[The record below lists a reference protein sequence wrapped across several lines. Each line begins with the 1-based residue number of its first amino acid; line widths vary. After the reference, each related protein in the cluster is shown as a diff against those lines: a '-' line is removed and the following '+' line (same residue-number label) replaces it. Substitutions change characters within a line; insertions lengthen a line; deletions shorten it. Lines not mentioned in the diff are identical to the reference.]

1 MVLRLRG
8 TSTEPNNPP
17 FFTVGYIHRTSSL
30 SISSLQP
37 TRVQQNTIHIAAPT
51 MVELHRLYEEL
62 QKDITTIEKERGVL
76 KEQFAILPPEAPSSQ
91 PNDKSFRLINNIL
104 IANLWAQ
111 SNHSLSKFRE
121 LILQEEENRGQKV
134 FQLRIAQVPLVP
146 TAEQQ
151 IQQAE
156 AQRNERIRL
165 ASIARDEKLRLAE
178 IAKEERL
185 RIAELANEEN
195 HHVNEIAKEGRLRL
209 EEIQSQDRERNLLLE
224 TERVKVEADIR
235 KQEIAAEKEKENRVI
250 VLKELEIKDEKDKR
264 RTQVALQKVGLK
276 RKSSKVELRRKEID
290 AQTELEKLKVTERMA
305 KTFVD
310 GLEAVEGATMDIALG
325 SHVSI
330 KSRDSSSSNAS
341 TTILGE
347 TDNPSAERFASF
359 LARLAASRKRTES
372 ETASFSGASILTA
385 STLAPESSASL
396 KSDKGKGKAKASEES
411 GSSGAGTSSSSS
423 FIFSPSSPISSS
435 ASVAS
440 SSTLA
445 ASSAS
450 SRDKGKG
457 KASDE
462 ASSSGT
468 STENRESPRRKTL
481 TIFTDAGTIQITPQG
496 GCGGGGSIG
505 FEGTGGC
512 GSGQSLVERYQELTK
527 MLKGRGIFQT
537 EDESEDEDDSLP
549 RPEIP
554 PEEFESILLEYL
566 QIRSILRP
574 LLKAKERRKQA
585 GASSTN

>member
-1 MVLRLRG
+1 
-8 TSTEPNNPP
+8 
-17 FFTVGYIHRTSSL
+17 
-30 SISSLQP
+30 
-37 TRVQQNTIHIAAPT
+37 
-51 MVELHRLYEEL
+51 MVELHPLYEDL
-62 QKDITTIEKERGVL
+62 QRDITAMEKERGVL
-76 KEQFAILPPEAPSSQ
+76 KEQFAILPPEAPSSSPQ

-121 LILQEEENRGQKV
+121 LILHEEENRGQKV
-134 FQLRIAQVPLVP
+134 FQLRLAQVPLVP

-165 ASIARDEKLRLAE
+165 ASIARDEKLRIAE
-178 IAKEERL
+178 IAKEERI
-185 RIAELANEEN
+185 RIAELAKEEN

-209 EEIQSQDRERNLLLE
+209 EEIQSQDRERNILLE

-250 VLKELEIKDEKDKR
+250 ALKELEIKDEKDKR
-264 RTQVALQKVGLK
+264 RTQVALHKVGLR
-276 RKSSKVELRRKEID
+276 RKTSAAELRRKEID

-310 GLEAVEGATMDIALG
+310 GLEVVEGATMDIALG

-330 KSRDSSSSNAS
+330 SRSSSSSNAS
-341 TTILGE
+341 TSTLGN
-347 TDNPSAERFASF
+347 TDNPSAERFANF
-359 LARLAASRKRTES
+359 LARLAASRRRTES
-372 ETASFSGASILTA
+372 ETASLSGASILTA

-396 KSDKGKGKAKASEES
+396 KSDKGKGKAKAEEES
-411 GSSGAGTSSSSS
+411 SSSEAGTSSSSS
-423 FIFSPSSPISSS
+423 FIFTPSSSISSGAS
-435 ASVAS
+435 SGASVAS
-440 SSTLA
+440 SSTAA
-445 ASSAS
+445 ASSTSSAS
-450 SRDKGKG
+450 KGKA

-481 TIFTDAGTIQITPQG
+481 TIVTDAGTIQITPPG
-496 GCGGGGSIG
+496 GAGGGGSIG
-505 FEGTGGC
+505 VEGMGC
-512 GSGQSLVERYQELTK
+512 GNTKSLVERYQELTK
-527 MLKGRGIFQT
+527 MLKGRGLFQK
-537 EDESEDEDDSLP
+537 EDESEDEEGSLP
-549 RPEIP
+549 RPEIS
-554 PEEFESILLEYL
+554 PEDFESILLEYL

-574 LLKAKERRKQA
+574 VLRVREKRKQT